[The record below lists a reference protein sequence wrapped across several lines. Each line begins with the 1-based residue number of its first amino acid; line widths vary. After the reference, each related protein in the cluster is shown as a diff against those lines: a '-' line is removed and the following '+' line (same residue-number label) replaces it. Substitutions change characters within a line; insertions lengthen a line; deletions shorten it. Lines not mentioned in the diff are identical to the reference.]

1 MTTETEIL
9 ASGTAAAQSE
19 TQEATSG
26 AVHTL
31 ILHHN
36 NSPHSNV
43 GIEALGSGG
52 KWLAFGTLSTLNP
65 VRQVAGPLSYRVN
78 RALQSGAC
86 SVDRVT
92 D

>member
-9 ASGTAAAQSE
+9 ASGTAAAQSD

-26 AVHTL
+26 QVHSL
-31 ILHHN
+31 ILHPTSAD
-36 NSPHSNV
+36 NSV
-43 GIEALGSGG
+43 VIEALGSGG
-52 KWLAFGTLSTLNP
+52 QWRAFGFLNLQQP
-65 VRQVAGPLSYRVN
+65 VRQVYGPLSYRVN
-78 RALQSGAC
+78 RPLQSGAC